1 MAQQEP
7 MSSTEARTERP
18 RIAAPPAHQIGA
30 RAWVHKNLFSTPFNT
45 LLTLT
50 VGPLMGLIVLQ
61 FLRFVLVTGRWEIVE
76 RNLTLFMVGLF
87 PRDQLWRL
95 WIAMTILS
103 VTAGLTAGVI
113 GVTTRAAAVAAGRPP
128 QAGTSDRIR
137 RLGPPAALLLTV
149 LVFARTATAFALTAS
164 IAGAGIVALRIA
176 PGLPARVR
184 RMIGPIALTGV
195 VLALLVISLFGGV
208 PRTQWGGLLV
218 TTYYTVAALV
228 ISYPIGIAFAL
239 GRRSSL
245 PLVRWVC
252 TVYIEFFRGS
262 PLITLLFTGWLVLP
276 FFLPPGFPTPGLVT
290 RALIIFIL
298 FTSAYVAE
306 IVRGGLQSVGRGQ
319 VEAAQALGL
328 SPWKQTRLVILPQAL
343 RAVIPGLV
351 GQAISLFKDT
361 TLVLI
366 IGQTDLLAVAQIV
379 TKQGDFLGQGYI
391 AESLMFVAVIYWL
404 ASYWMSRE
412 SQRLEARLGVG
423 AR

>member
-1 MAQQEP
+1 MASVTTP
-7 MSSTEARTERP
+7 ALRP
-18 RIAAPPAHQIGA
+18 DAPPV
-30 RAWVHKNLFSTPFNT
+30 RTTDPRTWMRENLFSSPFNT

-50 VGPLMGLIVLQ
+50 VGPLMGLIAFQ
-61 FLRFVLVTGRWEIVE
+61 FLRFVLVNGRWEVVE
-76 RNLTLFMVGLF
+76 RNLTLFMVGTF

-95 WIAMTILS
+95 WLAMSVLA

-113 GVTTRAAAVAAGRPP
+113 GAAARTAALSAGRPVRN
-128 QAGTSDRIR
+128 DLNERIR
-137 RLGPPAALLLTV
+137 RLGPPAALALSI
-149 LVFARTATAFALTAS
+149 LVFARTASAFLLSGAIVA
-164 IAGAGIVALRIA
+164 AGIVALRLA
-176 PGLPARVR
+176 PRLPAAAR
-184 RMIGPIALTGV
+184 RLIGPIALVGV
-195 VLALLVISLFGGV
+195 VLALSIISLFGGV

-218 TTYYTVAALV
+218 TTYYTIAALV
-228 ISYPIGIAFAL
+228 IAYPIGIAFAL
-239 GRRSSL
+239 GRRSTL
-245 PLVRWVC
+245 PVVRWVC
-252 TVYIEFFRGS
+252 TAYIEFFRGS

-306 IVRGGLQSVGRGQ
+306 IVRGGLQAVGRGQ
-319 VEAAQALGL
+319 REAAQALGL

-391 AESLMFVAVIYWL
+391 AESLMFVAIIYWI

-423 AR
+423 ER

>member
-1 MAQQEP
+1 MAAREHT
-7 MSSTEARTERP
+7 SSTVTPTENV
-18 RIAAPPAHQIGA
+18 APPVRQIGA
-30 RAWVHKNLFSTPFNT
+30 RAWLRRNLFSSPFNT

-50 VGPLMGLIVLQ
+50 VGPLMAYIVLQ
-61 FLRFVLVTGRWEIVE
+61 FLRFMLVTGRWEVVE

-87 PRDQLWRL
+87 PREQLWRL
-95 WIAMTILS
+95 WLAMAILS
-103 VTAGLTAGVI
+103 VTVGLTTGVV
-113 GVTTRAAAVAAGRPP
+113 GVAARTAAIAAGRPLH
-128 QAGTSDRIR
+128 AGTADRLR
-137 RLGPPAALLLTV
+137 RLGPPVALAFSV
-149 LVFARTATAFALTAS
+149 LVFARTVTAFAFTAA
-164 IAGAGIVALRIA
+164 IVGAGVLAMRLA
-176 PGLPARVR
+176 PRLPARIQR
-184 RMIGPIALTGV
+184 LIGPIALAGV

-208 PRTQWGGLLV
+208 PRAEWGGLLV

-228 ISYPIGIAFAL
+228 ISYPIGIALAL
-239 GRRSSL
+239 GRRSTL
-245 PLVRWVC
+245 PLVRGVC

-319 VEAAQALGL
+319 REAAQALGL

-391 AESLMFVAVIYWL
+391 AESLMFVAIIYWI

-423 AR
+423 VR

>member
-1 MAQQEP
+1 V
-7 MSSTEARTERP
+7 R
-18 RIAAPPAHQIGA
+18 QIGA
-30 RAWVHKNLFSTPFNT
+30 RAWVRQNLFSSPFNT

-50 VGPLMGLIVLQ
+50 VGPLMAVIVLQ
-61 FLRFVLVTGRWEIVE
+61 FLRFVLVTGRWEVVE

-87 PRDQLWRL
+87 PRDQIWRL
-95 WIAMTILS
+95 WIAMAILAVTI
-103 VTAGLTAGVI
+103 GLTTGVI
-113 GVTTRAAAVAAGRPP
+113 GVAARTAAIAAGRPVQP
-128 QAGTSDRIR
+128 AKADQLR
-137 RLGPPAALLLTV
+137 RLGPPAALLFSV
-149 LVFARTATAFALTAS
+149 LIFARTVTAFAFTAA
-164 IAGAGIVALRIA
+164 IVGAGVLAMRLA
-176 PGLPARVR
+176 PRLSARTQR
-184 RMIGPIALTGV
+184 LIGPIALAGV
-195 VLALLVISLFGGV
+195 VLAMLVVSLFGGV
-208 PRTQWGGLLV
+208 PRAQWGGLLI
-218 TTYYTVAALV
+218 TSYYTVAALV
-228 ISYPIGIAFAL
+228 IAYPIGIALAL
-239 GRRSSL
+239 GRRSTL

-252 TVYIEFFRGS
+252 TIYIEFFRGS

-276 FFLPPGFPTPGLVT
+276 FFLPPGFRTPGLVT

-319 VEAAQALGL
+319 REAAQALGL

-391 AESLMFVAVIYWL
+391 AESLMFVAIIYWI

-412 SQRLEARLGVG
+412 SQRLEVRLGVG
-423 AR
+423 VR

>member
-1 MAQQEP
+1 MAALTAP
-7 MSSTEARTERP
+7 TDRP
-18 RIAAPPAHQIGA
+18 SAPPDKRPTAGTWLRQ
-30 RAWVHKNLFSTPFNT
+30 NLFSSPFNT

-50 VGPLMGLIVLQ
+50 FGPLVALIGYQ
-61 FLRFVLVTGRWEIVE
+61 FLRFVLVTGRWDVVE
-76 RNLTLFMVGLF
+76 RNLTLFMVGTF

-95 WIAMTILS
+95 WLAMGILA

-113 GVTTRAAAVAAGRPP
+113 GAETRAAAIAASRSTQVA
-128 QAGTSDRIR
+128 TSERLR
-137 RLGPPAALLLTV
+137 RLGPPAALALSILA
-149 LVFARTATAFALTAS
+149 FARTSTAFLLSAA
-164 IAGAGIVALRIA
+164 IVGAAIVAMRA
-176 PGLPARVR
+176 STRLPVRARR
-184 RMIGPIALTGV
+184 LTGPIAIAGV
-195 VLALLVISLFGGV
+195 VLALLVVSLFGGV
-208 PRTQWGGLLV
+208 PRTQWGGLLI
-218 TTYYTVAALV
+218 TTYYTIAALV
-228 ISYPIGIAFAL
+228 IAYPIGIAFAL
-239 GRRSSL
+239 GRRSTL

-252 TVYIEFFRGS
+252 MIYIEFFRGS

-290 RALIIFIL
+290 RALIVFVL

-306 IVRGGLQSVGRGQ
+306 IVRGGLQAVGRGQ

-328 SPWKQTRLVILPQAL
+328 SPWKQTRLVVLPQAL

-379 TKQGDFLGQGYI
+379 TKQNDFLGQGYI
-391 AESLMFVAVIYWL
+391 AESLLFVGVVYWI

-412 SQRLEARLGVG
+412 SQRLESRLGVG
-423 AR
+423 VR

>member
-1 MAQQEP
+1 MAAHEHP
-7 MSSTEARTERP
+7 FPTETRAGVV
-18 RIAAPPAHQIGA
+18 APPVRQIGA
-30 RAWVHKNLFSTPFNT
+30 RAWVRQNLFSSPFNT

-50 VGPLMGLIVLQ
+50 VGPLMAVIVLQ
-61 FLRFVLVTGRWEIVE
+61 FLRFVLVTGRWEVVE

-87 PRDQLWRL
+87 PRDQIWRL
-95 WIAMTILS
+95 WIAMAILAVTI
-103 VTAGLTAGVI
+103 GLTTGVI
-113 GVTTRAAAVAAGRPP
+113 GVAARTAAIAAGRPVQP
-128 QAGTSDRIR
+128 AKADQLR
-137 RLGPPAALLLTV
+137 RLGPPAALLFSV
-149 LVFARTATAFALTAS
+149 LIFARTVTAFAFTAA
-164 IAGAGIVALRIA
+164 IVGAGVLAMRLA
-176 PGLPARVR
+176 PRLSARTQR
-184 RMIGPIALTGV
+184 LIGPIALAGV
-195 VLALLVISLFGGV
+195 VLAMLVVSLFGGV
-208 PRTQWGGLLV
+208 PRAQWGGLLI
-218 TTYYTVAALV
+218 TSYYTVAALV
-228 ISYPIGIAFAL
+228 IAYPIGIALAL
-239 GRRSSL
+239 GRRSTL

-252 TVYIEFFRGS
+252 TIYIEFFRGS

-276 FFLPPGFPTPGLVT
+276 FFLPPGFRTPGLVT

-319 VEAAQALGL
+319 REAAQALGL

-391 AESLMFVAVIYWL
+391 AESLMFVAIIYWI

-412 SQRLEARLGVG
+412 SQRLEVRLGVG
-423 AR
+423 VR

>member
-1 MAQQEP
+1 MAGDNATTL
-7 MSSTEARTERP
+7 STTVLQDATT
-18 RIAAPPAHQIGA
+18 PPARRVDA
-30 RAWVHKNLFSTPFNT
+30 RLWMRKNLFSSPFNT

-50 VGPLMGLIVLQ
+50 FGPLVVLIGYQ
-61 FLRFVLVTGRWEIVE
+61 FLRFVLVTARWEVVE
-76 RNLTLFMVGLF
+76 RNLTLFMVGTF

-95 WIAMTILS
+95 WLAMGILS
-103 VTAGLTAGVI
+103 ATAGLTAGVI
-113 GVTTRAAAVAAGRPP
+113 GATTRVAALAAGRTV
-128 QAGTSDRIR
+128 QTDAAERIR
-137 RLGPPAALLLTV
+137 RLGPPAALV
-149 LVFARTATAFALTAS
+149 FSILVFARTASAFLLSGA
-164 IAGAGIVALRIA
+164 IVGAGLVAMRAASRLS
-176 PGLPARVR
+176 ARAQR
-184 RMIGPIALTGV
+184 LIGPIAVAGT
-195 VLALLVISLFGGV
+195 VLAMLVVSLFGGV
-208 PRTQWGGLLV
+208 PRAQWGGLLI
-218 TTYYTVAALV
+218 TTYYTIAALV

-239 GRRSSL
+239 GRRSTL

-252 TVYIEFFRGS
+252 TLYIEFFRGS

-290 RALIIFIL
+290 RALVVFVL

-319 VEAAQALGL
+319 IEAAQALGL
-328 SPWKQTRLVILPQAL
+328 SPWKQTRLVVLPQAL

-379 TKQGDFLGQGYI
+379 TKQDDFLGQGYI
-391 AESLMFVAVIYWL
+391 AESLMFVAVVYWI

-412 SQRLEARLGVG
+412 SQRLETRLGVG
-423 AR
+423 VR

>member
-1 MAQQEP
+1 MGP
-7 MSSTEARTERP
+7 TDTTPARND
-18 RIAAPPAHQIGA
+18 APPV
-30 RAWVHKNLFSTPFNT
+30 RLVDPRDWVRQNLFSSPFNT
-45 LLTLT
+45 ALTLT
-50 VGPLMGLIVLQ
+50 VGPLMALIVFQ
-61 FLRFVLVTGRWEIVE
+61 FLRFVLVTGRWEVVE
-76 RNLTLFMVGLF
+76 RNLTLFMVGSF

-95 WIAMTILS
+95 WVAMGILS

-113 GVTTRAAAVAAGRPP
+113 GTAARAAAIAAGHPLQTR
-128 QAGTSDRIR
+128 SSERVR
-137 RLGPPAALLLTV
+137 RLGPPVVLAGSI
-149 LVFARTATAFALTAS
+149 LVFARTVTAFLFSAL
-164 IAGAGIVALRIA
+164 IVAAGVTALRLA
-176 PGLPARVR
+176 PRLPATTR
-184 RMIGPIALTGV
+184 RLIGPLALAGV

-228 ISYPIGIAFAL
+228 IAYPIGIAFAL
-239 GRRSSL
+239 GRRSTL

-252 TVYIEFFRGS
+252 TIYIEFFRGS

-391 AESLMFVAVIYWL
+391 AESLMFVAIIYWI

-423 AR
+423 VR

>member
-1 MAQQEP
+1 MQTP
-7 MSSTEARTERP
+7 TSVTDPSTSQPAS
-18 RIAAPPAHQIGA
+18 AAPPSRRLDA
-30 RAWVHKNLFSTPFNT
+30 RTWLRQNLFSSPLNT

-50 VGPLMGLIVLQ
+50 VGPLVTLIAYQ
-61 FLRFVLVTGRWEIVE
+61 FLRFVLVTGRWEIIE
-76 RNLTLFMVGLF
+76 RNLTLFMIGTF
-87 PRDQLWRL
+87 PRDQVWRL
-95 WIAMTILS
+95 WLAMGIIAVTI
-103 VTAGLTAGVI
+103 GLTAGVI
-113 GVTTRAAAVAAGRPP
+113 SQTARDAAVAAGRPT
-128 QAGTSDRIR
+128 QVRVTERIR
-137 RLGPPAALLLTV
+137 RLGPPVALAFSI
-149 LVFARTATAFALTAS
+149 LVFARTASAFLLSAA
-164 IAGAGIVALRIA
+164 IVGAGIIA
-176 PGLPARVR
+176 MRASSLLTARAR
-184 RMIGPIALTGV
+184 RLIGPIAIGGV
-195 VLALLVISLFGGV
+195 IVALLVVSMFGGV
-208 PRTQWGGLLV
+208 PRGQWGGLLL
-218 TTYYTVAALV
+218 TTYYTLAALV
-228 ISYPIGIAFAL
+228 IAYPIGIAFAL
-239 GRRSSL
+239 GRRSTL
-245 PLVRWVC
+245 PLVRWIC
-252 TVYIEFFRGS
+252 TIYIEFFRGS

-391 AESLMFVAVIYWL
+391 AESLMFVAIIYWI

-423 AR
+423 VR

>member
-1 MAQQEP
+1 MATRETT
-7 MSSTEARTERP
+7 SRAEARP
-18 RIAAPPAHQIGA
+18 ASLAPPVRQIGA
-30 RAWVHKNLFSTPFNT
+30 VAWVRRNLFSSPFNT

-50 VGPLMGLIVLQ
+50 IGPLMALITLQ
-61 FLRFVLVTGRWEIVE
+61 FLRFVLVTGRWEVVE

-95 WIAMTILS
+95 WVAMAILS
-103 VTAGLTAGVI
+103 ATAGLTAGVI
-113 GVTTRAAAVAAGRPP
+113 GAAARIAAIAAGRQL
-128 QAGTSDRIR
+128 QASPADRLR
-137 RLGPPAALLLTV
+137 RLGPPAALLFSV
-149 LVFARTATAFALTAS
+149 LVFARTAAAFLLTAT
-164 IAGAGIVALRIA
+164 IIGIGVAAMRLA
-176 PGLPARVR
+176 PRLPARAHR
-184 RMIGPIALTGV
+184 LIGPIALAGV
-195 VLALLVISLFGGV
+195 VLAMLVISLFGGV

-228 ISYPIGIAFAL
+228 IAYPIGIAFAL
-239 GRRSSL
+239 GRRSTL

-252 TVYIEFFRGS
+252 TIYIEFFRGS

-319 VEAAQALGL
+319 LEAAQALGL

-391 AESLMFVAVIYWL
+391 AESLMFVAIIYWI

-423 AR
+423 VR

>member
-1 MAQQEP
+1 MATSEHTTDTAAP
-7 MSSTEARTERP
+7 VAPGPRRLGARTWL
-18 RIAAPPAHQIGA
+18 HQ
-30 RAWVHKNLFSTPFNT
+30 NLFSSPLNT

-50 VGPLMGLIVLQ
+50 VGPLVAYIAFA
-61 FLRFVLVTGRWEIVE
+61 FLRFVLVTGRWEIIE
-76 RNLTLFMVGLF
+76 RNLTLFMVGTF

-95 WIAMTILS
+95 WLAMSILAI
-103 VTAGLTAGVI
+103 TAGLTAGVI
-113 GVTTRAAAVAAGRPP
+113 GAATRAAAIAAGRPT
-128 QAGTSDRIR
+128 QAHTGERIR
-137 RLGPPAALLLTV
+137 RLGPPVALALSI
-149 LVFARTATAFALTAS
+149 LVFARTATAFLGTATVVIVGA
-164 IAGAGIVALRIA
+164 IAMRAA
-176 PGLPARVR
+176 PRLPDRVR
-184 RMIGPIALTGV
+184 RQIGPIALGGV

-228 ISYPIGIAFAL
+228 IAYPIGIAFAL
-239 GRRSSL
+239 GRRSTL

-252 TVYIEFFRGS
+252 TIYIEFFRGS

-276 FFLPPGFPTPGLVT
+276 FFLPPGFRTPGLVT

-319 VEAAQALGL
+319 IEAAQALGL
-328 SPWKQTRLVILPQAL
+328 SPWGQTRLVVLPQAL

-391 AESLMFVAVIYWL
+391 AESLMFVAVIYWV
-404 ASYWMSRE
+404 ASYWLSRE
-412 SQRLEARLGVG
+412 SQRLEVRLGVG
-423 AR
+423 ER